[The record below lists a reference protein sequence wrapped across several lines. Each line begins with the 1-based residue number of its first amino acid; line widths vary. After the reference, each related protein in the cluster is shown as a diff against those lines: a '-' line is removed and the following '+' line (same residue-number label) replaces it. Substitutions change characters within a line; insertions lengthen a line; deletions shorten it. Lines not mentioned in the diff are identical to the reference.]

1 MKRFKSIALAALAVL
16 LVAAYIPTQPVEAQ
30 STGSSA
36 LSITPKKS
44 YVIEPGETIED
55 TIVIRNADSRNN
67 LTLNARVI
75 DFTYTDD
82 SGTPKLL
89 LDRNI
94 EPTAWSLK
102 SYMRADELVSV
113 KPSER
118 GNVKLKISIPSN
130 LGAGSYYSAIIY
142 STGAPEG
149 GNVGLSASGVTLVFV
164 TVPGEVKEELELK
177 KLGAYNPEKTSG
189 DGYSSITGTEPKYI
203 GYTIENRGNIT
214 AAPVGTIQ
222 LKNMIFG
229 HVNTIN
235 EVNPKQSLALIG
247 QTRTFDACIKQD
259 KKESDSSNVTP
270 ECVSAGLWPGIYK
283 VSASLFY
290 GQNGNNT
297 QELNKTSYFFYLPLW
312 FLVVTLLLALALAFG
327 IWRLTVAVK
336 RKTNA
341 PRGRKSS
348 RMMRR

>member
-1 MKRFKSIALAALAVL
+1 MKRLKSIALAGLVV
-16 LVAAYIPTQPVEAQ
+16 LVAISYIPTSTASAQ

-44 YVIEPGETIED
+44 YVIEPGETVED
-55 TIVIRNADSRNN
+55 TITIRNADARNN
-67 LTLNARVI
+67 LTLNMRVI

-82 SGTPKLL
+82 GGTPKLL

-102 SYMRADELVSV
+102 SYMRVDELVSI
-113 KPSER
+113 KPNAR
-118 GNVKLKISIPSN
+118 DNVKLKITIPSN
-130 LGAGSYYSAIIY
+130 LGAGSYYSAVIY

-164 TVPGEVKEELELK
+164 TVPGEVKEELNIK
-177 KLGAYNPEKTSG
+177 KIGAYDPNKTSG
-189 DGYSSITGTEPKYI
+189 DGYTLITGTEPKYI

-222 LKNMIFG
+222 LKNLIFG

-247 QTRTFDACIKQD
+247 QTRTFDACIKQE
-259 KKESDSSNVTP
+259 KKDNDSSNTTP

-297 QELNKTSYFFYLPLW
+297 QELNKTAYFFYLPLW
-312 FLVVTLLLALALAFG
+312 FLVVTLLLALAIAFG
-327 IWRLTVAVK
+327 IWRLVVAVK